1 MPEPLRIVMA
11 DGNCPVREGARR
23 LLEDSDVV
31 VAAAVGSAPDLLDA
45 VERLRP
51 AAVLTDIRMPA
62 SQRGLP
68 EQALCRAVLAAA
80 VVGCAGGPVSGGRLA
95 ARRRRR

>member
-1 MPEPLRIVMA
+1 MLEPLRILMA

-31 VAAAVGSAPDLLDA
+31 VAAAVGSAPDLLNA

-51 AAVLTDIRMPA
+51 AAVL
-62 SQRGLP
+62 
-68 EQALCRAVLAAA
+68 
-80 VVGCAGGPVSGGRLA
+80 GCAGGPVSGGRLA
-95 ARRRRR
+95 TRRRRR